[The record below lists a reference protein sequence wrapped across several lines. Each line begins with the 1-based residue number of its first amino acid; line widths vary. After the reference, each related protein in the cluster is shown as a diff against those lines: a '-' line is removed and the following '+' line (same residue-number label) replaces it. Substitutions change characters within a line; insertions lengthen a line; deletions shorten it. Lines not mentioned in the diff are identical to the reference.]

1 VACQDEAVEVN
12 PAQVVLDGV
21 EHRYAGAEAA
31 TLRGVDLTL
40 PPGAI
45 TALLGPSGSGKST
58 LVAVL
63 AGLQPLSGGRIV
75 VDGRDL
81 AGVPPE
87 RRGVGVV
94 FQRPLLFPH
103 LDARDNVAFG
113 LRRQGVDRRSARVRA
128 ESLLDEVELAGL
140 GRRAPHELSGGQAQ
154 RVALARALAPR
165 PRLLLL
171 DEPLSALD
179 PAVRAR
185 MRDLV
190 RGLHDS
196 FGTTTLFITHDQ
208 TEAAELADHTALLLD
223 GRITQAGSTAELHR
237 RPATAR
243 VAAFLGAP
251 ALLPGRAENDT
262 FTAAWGTCAVPSGA
276 PSGDVLLVVAP
287 TAVLISPTGTMPATV
302 AETRDRGDSVRY
314 TLRTDDGTTIGATGV
329 PGRVPAV
336 GEAIRF
342 DLDTELLW
350 TVPDRGAPAQSAS

>member
-1 VACQDEAVEVN
+1 MN
-12 PAQVVLDGV
+12 PAQVVIDGV
-21 EHRYAGAEAA
+21 GHRYAGARAA

-81 AGVPPE
+81 AGVPAE

-113 LRRQGVDRRSARVRA
+113 LRRQGVDRRSARARA
-128 ESLLDEVELAGL
+128 ESLLDQVELAGL
-140 GRRAPHELSGGQAQ
+140 GRRAAHELSGGQAQ
-154 RVALARALAPR
+154 RVALARALAAR

-179 PAVRAR
+179 PDTRSR
-185 MRDLV
+185 MRELV

-208 TEAAELADHTALLLD
+208 TEAAELADPTALLLD
-223 GRITQAGSTAELHR
+223 GRVAQAGSTAAVHR
-237 RPATAR
+237 RPASAR
-243 VAAFLGAP
+243 VAGFLGAP
-251 ALLPGRAENDT
+251 ALLPGRAENGA
-262 FTAAWGTCAVPSGA
+262 FTAAWGTCALPAGA
-276 PSGDVLLVVAP
+276 PGGDVLLVVAP
-287 TAVLISPTGTMPATV
+287 TAVLISPTGTVPATV

-314 TLRTDDGTTIGATGV
+314 VLRTDDGTTIGATGV

-336 GEAIRF
+336 GQAIRF

-350 TVPDRGAPAQSAS
+350 TVPAEERGQERAS